1 MRQSKVFSGDY
12 EADISDEA
20 KDIKVMLEKGRG
32 EKAEGRKKSAIRKEG
47 PRRVQGVVSRAA
59 AGQKN

>member
-20 KDIKVMLEKGRG
+20 KDIKVMREKGRG
-32 EKAEGRKKSAIRKEG
+32 EKAEGRKNPQSARKG
-47 PRRVQGVVSRAA
+47 RVACRV
-59 AGQKN
+59 